1 METIVRTKEEL
12 EKAKKSGATTIL
24 VKGELADKLK
34 KSKKVA
40 MLSGA
45 GIAALTAALGVATV
59 TAPVT
64 GGLSYLAAAP
74 VAALTGVEIA
84 AIIVAAS
91 LGISLIIALF
101 LDYEEI
107 EYSEGSLKL
116 RKRQK
121 P

>member
-1 METIVRTKEEL
+1 MTIVVKTKEEL
-12 EKAKKSGATTIL
+12 EKAKKAGALEIR
-24 VKGELADKLK
+24 VEGELADKLK

-40 MLSGA
+40 KLSGV
-45 GIAALTAALGVATV
+45 GLAALTAALGVATM

-64 GGLSYLAAAP
+64 GGVSYFVAAP

-84 AIIVAAS
+84 AIITAS
-91 LGISLIIALF
+91 TLGIGLIIALF

-107 EYSEGSLKL
+107 EYSKGVLKL

-121 P
+121 Q